1 MQIFIKQGEIKNDH
15 IALKKSNWWNF
26 KYAAWPF
33 ASAHAFLLTRLLAV
47 KWGGSEFKQ
56 RVCSNAQWSIHIF
69 DQCYLKRSTLQKNE
83 TTVSRRAGQMTAS
96 HPLIVRHNGE
106 THRQLGMLCV
116 GERCHPGPWK
126 HVQGAC
132 ITKENV
138 RMDRLMQTD
147 LTRHWWLATLSLS
160 PPTNLLIIYLH
171 FRDVREILWP

>member
-1 MQIFIKQGEIKNDH
+1 MQLG
-15 IALKKSNWWNF
+15 
-26 KYAAWPF
+26 PF
-33 ASAHAFLLTRLLAV
+33 PLLTPSSSP
-47 KWGGSEFKQ
+47 GSLQQNGVGVNSNKE
-56 RVCSNAQWSIHIF
+56 CSNAQWSIHIF

-116 GERCHPGPWK
+116 GERCHPGPWE

-138 RMDRLMQTD
+138 WIDRWMQTD
-147 LTRHWWLATLSLS
+147 LTRHWWLATFLFLPLPIYWLS
-160 PPTNLLIIYLH
+160 I
-171 FRDVREILWP
+171 FILGMLEKFYDPSHKDIQ